1 MTFQRSPN
9 DSTHSDVEI
18 FEKQWKKVFS
28 KFHLF
33 YFDLNQIH
41 LHPQQLYFPFPMHH
55 ASLISPLQQNKN
67 PTAWGNFSK
76 TKMLTDQFKA
86 SRWNKHQSF
95 RPPIYIF
102 CSLGHFA
109 PNLSCVF
116 HPKVYF
122 TAVPIGIGT
131 QLDSTDTWALIINA
145 MAALALHHVQP
156 AYSSLNLKLKEKLE
170 ENWFNH
176 KSKLRKWGNKKH
188 EILLSTNYKLY
199 NNVISDLKAVHLAV

>member
-1 MTFQRSPN
+1 MLNEFFNVWCQICRFLYKHSAIHRLCHH
-9 DSTHSDVEI
+9 DSI
-18 FEKQWKKVFS
+18 LAFES
-28 KFHLF
+28 ESTDLF
-33 YFDLNQIH
+33 YFDLNPIH

-156 AYSSLNLKLKEKLE
+156 ASSSLNLKLKEKLE

-176 KSKLRKWGNKKH
+176 KSKLRKWGDKKH
-188 EILLSTNYKLY
+188 EILD
-199 NNVISDLKAVHLAV
+199 VVM

>member
-1 MTFQRSPN
+1 
-9 DSTHSDVEI
+9 
-18 FEKQWKKVFS
+18 
-28 KFHLF
+28 
-33 YFDLNQIH
+33 
-41 LHPQQLYFPFPMHH
+41 MHH

-67 PTAWGNFSK
+67 PTAWGHFSK

-156 AYSSLNLKLKEKLE
+156 AIPLPDKCQSVKFQTFCNSASFFTAPTFYFLHETNSVDIA
-170 ENWFNH
+170 
-176 KSKLRKWGNKKH
+176 KSKWLFVQNDTSVWYDTLLWDTVSLIQGHNKLPFY
-188 EILLSTNYKLY
+188 IYTGG
-199 NNVISDLKAVHLAV
+199 VT